1 MNLSR
6 IVDTKPLPIDVVV
19 TGQIVAFGRLNY
31 NMCTLPNVT
40 YNQPISPPSNAITS
54 IYTLTFVFRANLND
68 KHFSLKCQGYAFL
81 NFVIVFFS
89 LFLGCKSVYIL
100 VGMKKAH
107 NAKEECF

>member
-1 MNLSR
+1 M
-6 IVDTKPLPIDVVV
+6 
-19 TGQIVAFGRLNY
+19 Q
-31 NMCTLPNVT
+31 LPNVT

-89 LFLGCKSVYIL
+89 LFLGCTCWYEVGTQCKRGMFLGLTS
-100 VGMKKAH
+100 VGMD
-107 NAKEECF
+107 N